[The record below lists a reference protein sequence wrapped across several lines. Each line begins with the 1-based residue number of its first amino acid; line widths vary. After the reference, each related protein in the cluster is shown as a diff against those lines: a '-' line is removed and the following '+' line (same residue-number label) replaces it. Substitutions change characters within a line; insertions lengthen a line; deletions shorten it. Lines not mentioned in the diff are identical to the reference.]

1 MIITYKK
8 LKNIQFPVYLL
19 PHENWSFSDGLMF
32 LEGKV
37 VDDRNQEA
45 DTIGRRRLFT
55 PHDIFPLKNS
65 VDSIQGLLRQTVKT
79 FIDTSGRPFIYEK
92 TKRCDLKYF
101 NIKKKELRDTYTL
114 LWLHGVN
121 TPFSVPRPPEP
132 GIFFAGV
139 LLLHGLPWI
148 LYEYSEHP
156 KKTTWRK
163 V

>member
-37 VDDRNQEA
+37 VDDRNQGAE
-45 DTIGRRRLFT
+45 TIGRRRLFT
-55 PHDIFPLKNS
+55 PHDLFPLKNS
-65 VDSIQGLLRQTVKT
+65 VDSIQGLLKQTVKT

-92 TKRCDLKYF
+92 TKSCDLKYF